1 MRLWP
6 VRSVGRA
13 VGDREVAGP
22 AILSTVPRD
31 GLRAPN
37 IPFVGLAEGY
47 ALNAIRKTGVP
58 LQRIRPALELLGK
71 EMGLGHALASRKLFT
86 DGAEVLFDYAQKTGG
101 DEGEAVRELVVVRN
115 RQRVF
120 ADVVEGY
127 LQRIEFGADGFA
139 TAIPLTGFDKAELVA
154 DVRRSFGQPIFR
166 HGGVRLQDAL
176 SLFKAERSIDDVSE
190 EYGIPRDELEDVL
203 AVLIKVARERACD
216 GRPAVLRRPQPRPA
230 SGSEPPSGRWMDSDL
245 GP

>member
-1 MRLWP
+1 MPAGRRPTRQLLLAEPLVRAREEPVRLWP

-37 IPFVGLAEGY
+37 IPFVGLSEGY

-154 DVRRSFGQPIFR
+154 DVRRSFGQPIFVTAECGYR
-166 HGGVRLQDAL
+166 TRCHSSKRSAVSMTSPRSTAFHET
-176 SLFKAERSIDDVSE
+176 SLRTSWRS
-190 EYGIPRDELEDVL
+190 
-203 AVLIKVARERACD
+203 
-216 GRPAVLRRPQPRPA
+216 
-230 SGSEPPSGRWMDSDL
+230 
-245 GP
+245 